1 MNKRTFN
8 SKFYLLFIVVMG
20 YSCIGPAQSSTQ
32 YFRLG
37 ARMLIPNIV
46 GGHGEF
52 VLPIGARNLSIAGDY
67 SRLPFGK
74 ILTNVLDVEVEVD
87 FTYSYSALGFN
98 FYPRKDQRAR
108 GFYLGLSYARI
119 GASSSYDDGSNSS
132 SGKIAANTAIF
143 RLGTNAGKGPFLFGF
158 EIGSGL
164 PFGNIKGD
172 YISIENGK
180 ATRETLNEPLPLG
193 ILPVLNLTLGIAL

>member
-1 MNKRTFN
+1 MKKRTFN
-8 SKFYLLFIVVMG
+8 SKFYLLFVAVMG
-20 YSCIGPAQSSTQ
+20 YCSIGLAQSSTQ

-52 VLPIGARNLSIAGDY
+52 VLPIGARNLSLAGDY
-67 SRLPFGK
+67 TRLPFGK
-74 ILTNVLDVEVEVD
+74 ILTNVLDLEGEVD
-87 FTYSYSALGFN
+87 LKYSYSTIGFN

-108 GFYLGLSYARI
+108 GFYLGLSYAHI
-119 GASSSYDDGSNSS
+119 GASSSYDDGKNVT
-132 SGKIAANTAIF
+132 SGKITTNTAVF

-164 PFGNIKGD
+164 PIGNIKGD
-172 YISIENGK
+172 YISTENGK
-180 ATRETLNEPLPLG
+180 ATRETINEPLPLG